1 MARPCDEGRRVTRD
15 GGPKQV
21 LVCAP
26 LLPEFDREGGS
37 RRIFHLL
44 EALRQDGWA
53 ISYVSENPH
62 GEERYVRM
70 LQQMGIAVYRGF
82 DSRTDKL
89 FRLGHFDVA
98 IFAFWYVAEGQI
110 RRIRRISRHTKVIVD
125 VIDLHWLRHVREHF
139 VGSSNGS
146 SRRRNDSS
154 LASEMVRELNV
165 YAQADAVLTVSDK
178 EAEMITDLLGNR
190 VRAFTVPDRE
200 EGIQSPLDFE
210 DRRGILFVGNFRH
223 PPNADA
229 VTFFCDEVL
238 PLIDPALL
246 EEHPV
251 LVVGNH
257 PPPAV
262 LRYAKSSPFV
272 RVTGWVPSV
281 VPYMQNARVSI
292 VPMRYGAGTKRK
304 LVQALMART
313 PTVTTSMGLEG
324 LDLVPDEHVLLAD
337 DAESFAAATE
347 RLLRD
352 RELWTGLADRGME
365 RVTALHGP
373 ELSRTKLLDAL
384 ESVLVMPSRGRGA
397 AMERA
402 PAVATAA
409 SGSRA
414 GTPARRGRH
423 RG

>member
-1 MARPCDEGRRVTRD
+1 LTGTHSS
-15 GGPKQV
+15 KQL

-44 EALRQDGWA
+44 EILREDGWG
-53 ISYVSENPH
+53 ISYLSENPH
-62 GEERYVRM
+62 GEERYVRT

-82 DSRTDKL
+82 NPRSDKL
-89 FRLGHFDVA
+89 FRFGRFDLA

-110 RRIRRISRHTKVIVD
+110 RRIRRLNRDTKIIVD
-125 VIDLHWLRHVREHF
+125 VIDLHWLRHMREHF
-139 VGSSNGS
+139 VRPMNGS
-146 SRRRNDSS
+146 ARRKDSD

-178 EAEMITDLLGNR
+178 EGEMIGDLLGNR
-190 VRAFTVPDRE
+190 VRALTVPDRE
-200 EGIQSPLDFE
+200 ESIRSPFDFE

-229 VTFFCDEVL
+229 VTFFCDDVL
-238 PLIDPALL
+238 PLMDRSLL
-246 EEHPV
+246 EEHTV
-251 LVVGNH
+251 MVVGNN

-281 VPYMQNARVSI
+281 VPYMQNARVTV

-324 LDLVPDEHVLLAD
+324 LDVMPDEHVLLAD
-337 DAESFAAATE
+337 GPQACAAATE
-347 RLLRD
+347 QLLRE
-352 RELWTGLADRGME
+352 RELWTGLADRGIE
-365 RVTALHGP
+365 RMCDLHGP
-373 ELSRTKLLDAL
+373 QVMQSRLLKAV
-384 ESVLVMPSRGRGA
+384 ESVLDRSPAVGRARREPALSRSRG
-397 AMERA
+397 
-402 PAVATAA
+402 
-409 SGSRA
+409 
-414 GTPARRGRH
+414 
-423 RG
+423 

>member
-1 MARPCDEGRRVTRD
+1 LTRN
-15 GGPKQV
+15 GQVKQA

-44 EALRQDGWA
+44 EALRQDGYA

-70 LQQMGIAVYRGF
+70 LQQMGISVYRGF
-82 DSRTDKL
+82 DARTDKL

-110 RRIRRISRHTKVIVD
+110 RRIRRISRNTKIIVD

-139 VGSSNGS
+139 VRPSNGS
-146 SRRRNDSS
+146 SKRKDSD

-165 YAQADAVLTVSDK
+165 YAQADAVLSVSDK
-178 EAEMITDLLGNR
+178 EAEMISDLLGNR
-190 VRAFTVPDRE
+190 VHAFTVPDRE
-200 EGIQSPLDFE
+200 EAIRSPLDFE

-238 PLIDPALL
+238 PHIDPKLL

-251 LVVGNH
+251 MVVGNH

-281 VPYMQNARVSI
+281 VPYMQNARATV

-313 PTVTTSMGLEG
+313 PTVTTSMGIEG
-324 LDLVPDEHVLLAD
+324 LEFVPDEHVLLAD
-337 DAESFAAATE
+337 DPVEFAAATE

-352 RELWTGLADRGME
+352 RELWTGLADRGIE
-365 RVTALHGP
+365 QVTALHGP
-373 ELSRTKLLDAL
+373 ELSRSKLLEAL
-384 ESVLVMPSRGRGA
+384 EAVSAMPSRGRGA
-397 AMERA
+397 AMERP
-402 PAVATAA
+402 PAAAKPA

-414 GTPARRGRH
+414 SGSARRVR
-423 RG
+423 RRS